1 MPSFMTA
8 GRRAATAAG
17 IALFATIGLSVPSQ
31 AQNRD
36 FSKVEIKT
44 EQVTDSIY
52 VLYGAGGNIGVS
64 VGDDGIFLIDD
75 QFAPLSEK
83 ILAAIRELSG
93 KPIRFVINTHWHGD
107 HTGGNE
113 NLGREGA
120 TIMAHEN
127 VRRRL
132 STEQSIPAFNR
143 TFDPAPAGALPQVT
157 YDEGVTLHLNGE
169 HARVMH
175 VPNAHTDGDSFIH
188 FEEANVLHTG
198 DLFFNGFFPFIDAW
212 SGGSIDGVIAAADAM
227 LAIADDNTK
236 IIPGHGPLAS
246 KADLIAYREM
256 LQTVSDRVGQGIS
269 DGKSPGDLVQA
280 GTFGDIEEAWGGGFL
295 NTLKFIGIVYEGKRS

>member
-1 MPSFMTA
+1 MPRAFTA
-8 GRRAATAAG
+8 RSLAAV
-17 IALFATIGLSVPSQ
+17 IALGALTFVGSAQ

-44 EQVTDSIY
+44 EKVTDSIY
-52 VLYGAGGNIGVS
+52 VLFGAGGNIGVS
-64 VGDDGIFLIDD
+64 VGDDGVFLIDD

-83 ILAAIRELSG
+83 IIAAIREISD

-120 TIMAHEN
+120 TIVAHEN
-127 VRRRL
+127 VRKRL
-132 STEQSIPAFNR
+132 SSEQSIPAFNR
-143 TFDPAPAGALPQVT
+143 TYEPAPEGALPQVT
-157 YDEGVTLHLNGE
+157 YADGVTLHLNGE
-169 HARVMH
+169 HAKVMH
-175 VPNAHTDGDSFIH
+175 QPNAHTDGDSIIH
-188 FEEANVLHTG
+188 FQEANVIHTG

-212 SGGSIDGVIAAADAM
+212 SGGSIDGVIAAVDKM

-246 KADLIAYREM
+246 RTDLVAYREM
-256 LQTVSDRVGQGIS
+256 LQTVSDRVAQGIS
-269 DGKSPGDLVQA
+269 DGKSPGELVQS
-280 GTFGDIEEAWGGGFL
+280 GTFSDIETAWGGGFL
-295 NTLKFIGIVYEGKRS
+295 DTLKFIGIVYEGKKS